1 MTPSGL
7 RPCFYPRVARA
18 FVAAAGIATA
28 LGALSSAGFAQEATG
43 FAPDT
48 PGAAGVRAKIDAYL
62 ESGEY
67 PLALRAARAIDDP
80 AQQDAAHVAV
90 ARSQARAGMAEQA
103 AHTLAQVE
111 SAASLSALS
120 AAASERSSAVPSGP
134 SAPPIDAAGG
144 GSMADFTMLIDLI
157 TSTIDPES
165 WPEFGVTGTG
175 SIRGFPTGVYVD
187 AAGALKR
194 IAPSAAEDL
203 EALRLSSRKSDDG
216 LVAVGE
222 ESAMRKVSLKALERA
237 LALDAVRGQGPSD
250 AASSLGG
257 LYRVDYVFLYSDT
270 GDVVIAGPAGPL
282 ARDAEDR
289 LVHAATGTPALR
301 LDDLVV
307 CLRHAYSAE
316 PDFGCAITP
325 TEASLARAQE
335 YLTANSKRSLGSD
348 AARRRWLSGLRE
360 SLGPQVISV
369 FGIDPGAHAGRVMVV
384 ADWHMKRIG
393 VGLEPGTTNVTSYL
407 DLLAETGKAPPS
419 IQTLRWWFAVREDA
433 VRTNAARD
441 AFAFEGIGVQ
451 LLSENQLLAR
461 TGERTPTGE
470 SDRLNSQ
477 FAESFTKEYAAL
489 ATKYPVY
496 GELRNVFDLALVA
509 AIARQADKEATA
521 PTRLPYLLGSDEVR
535 RGGDAS
541 RAYRVPL
548 EAPPATVESIV
559 NDRKLKNGTV
569 LAAVSGGVSVRPQDR
584 LATAIVVADADAS
597 SRPIERVE
605 ADQTLTAERWWWD

>member
-1 MTPSGL
+1 MTPLGL
-7 RPCFYPRVARA
+7 RPHLSLRFASA

-28 LGALSSAGFAQEATG
+28 LGACSSSVFAEEAT
-43 FAPDT
+43 T
-48 PGAAGVRAKIDAYL
+48 NAGVRAKIDAYL

-67 PLALRAARAIDDP
+67 PLALKAVETIADP
-80 AQQDAAHVAV
+80 AQQDAALVAI
-90 ARSQARAGMAEQA
+90 ARSQARAGMSEQA

-111 SAASLSALS
+111 SAASLSSLSSTDALN
-120 AAASERSSAVPSGP
+120 PTT
-134 SAPPIDAAGG
+134 PPVDAAGG
-144 GSMADFTMLIDLI
+144 GSMADFSTLIDLI

-165 WPEFGVTGTG
+165 WPEFGGTG
-175 SIRGFPTGVYVD
+175 SASIRGFPTGVYVD

-194 IAPSAAEDL
+194 IAPSAADDL
-203 EALRLSSRKSDDG
+203 EALRLSSRKADEVVG
-216 LVAVGE
+216 AAGE
-222 ESAMRKVSLKALERA
+222 EVPLRKVSLKALERA
-237 LALDAVRGQGPSD
+237 LALDAVRGQRTSD
-250 AASSLGG
+250 AATSLGG
-257 LYRVDYVFLYSDT
+257 LYRVDYVFLYPDT

-282 ARDAEDR
+282 TRDADDR

-316 PDFGCAITP
+316 ADFGCAITP

-335 YLTANSKRSLGSD
+335 YLVANSKRSLGSD

-360 SLGPQVISV
+360 SLGPQEISV
-369 FGIDPGAHAGRVMVV
+369 FGIDPRTHAGRVMVV

-393 VGLEPGTTNVTSYL
+393 VGLEPGTANVTSYL

-451 LLSENQLLAR
+451 VLSENQLLAR

-477 FAESFTKEYAAL
+477 FAESFTKNYAAL

-496 GELRNVFDLALVA
+496 GELKNVFDLALVA
-509 AIARQADKEATA
+509 AITRQADKEGAA
-521 PTRLPYLLGSDEVR
+521 PTRLPYLLGGNEAR
-535 RGGDAS
+535 TGGDES

-548 EAPPATVESIV
+548 EAAPATVESIV

-584 LATAIVVADADAS
+584 LATAIVVAPADAS
-597 SRPIERVE
+597 SPSVERVE